1 MSNKRI
7 AASWLL
13 LAGILSG
20 SACCSV
26 GLLTTTPPETHST
39 FVYISHTQIVKEC
52 SGNKCTQRATQ
63 STGSGF
69 VIANTKS
76 GAWALTAAHL
86 CVSEPSAIASKL
98 AAATRGGK
106 VFPVSIIH
114 IFKDVDA
121 CVVVIHGADLP
132 TVSLAPGVPAQGDYV
147 TALGAPAG
155 IFDND
160 LIAKFSGFYAGTT
173 TEVRDP
179 RQPSRVY
186 SVLAGYTVSARPGS
200 SGGPIFNARG
210 QLVGMVIM
218 ANPAV
223 EAFALSPTFLVVQA
237 IVKGA
242 REASRTYPEVAHA
255 K

>member
-1 MSNKRI
+1 MANKRI
-7 AASWLL
+7 VSSWLIL
-13 LAGILSG
+13 GGILSG

-26 GLLTTTPPETHST
+26 GMLTTSPPETHST

-52 SGNKCTQRATQ
+52 SGKKCIKKATQ

-76 GAWALTAAHL
+76 GSWALTAAHL
-86 CVSEPSAIASKL
+86 CVSEPSAVASKL
-98 AAATRGGK
+98 AAATRGGT

-121 CVVVIHGADLP
+121 CVVVIHGTDLP
-132 TVSLAPGVPAQGDYV
+132 TVSLAQSVPKQGDYV

-186 SVLAGYTVSARPGS
+186 PVLAGYTVSARPGS
-200 SGGPIFNARG
+200 SGGPIFNSSG
-210 QLVGMVIM
+210 KLVGMVIM
-218 ANPAV
+218 ANPSV
-223 EAFALSPTFLVVQA
+223 EAFALSPTFRVIQA

-242 REASRTYPEVAHA
+242 REASRTYPEGEHA
-255 K
+255 R